1 MDLEKMARDMGK
13 AIQES
18 DQYKALA
25 AAKAANDADM
35 QLQELIEKFN
45 MIRIKLSNEMQN
57 ETQDS
62 EKIKTLDQELKDTY
76 ATVMRNP
83 NMMAFNIAKQEVDDM
98 MQRISGIL
106 MLCVNGEDPET
117 CDPTP
122 QECSGSCSTCGG
134 CH

>member
-1 MDLEKMARDMGK
+1 MELEKLTRELGK

-18 DQYKALA
+18 EQYKALE
-25 AAKAANDADM
+25 AAKAANDADTE
-35 QLQELIEKFN
+35 LQELIEKFN

-57 ETQDS
+57 ETQDTD
-62 EKIKTLDQELKDTY
+62 KVQTLDKELKETY
-76 ATVMRNP
+76 TTVMGNQ

-98 MQRISGIL
+98 MQRVSGIL

-117 CDPTP
+117 CDPAP
-122 QECSGSCSTCGG
+122 QGCTGSCSSCGG

>member
-76 ATVMRNP
+76 ATVMGNP

-106 MLCVNGEDPET
+106 ASRILSMMNLRKPWMFSATESS
-117 CDPTP
+117 P
-122 QECSGSCSTCGG
+122 Q
-134 CH
+134 